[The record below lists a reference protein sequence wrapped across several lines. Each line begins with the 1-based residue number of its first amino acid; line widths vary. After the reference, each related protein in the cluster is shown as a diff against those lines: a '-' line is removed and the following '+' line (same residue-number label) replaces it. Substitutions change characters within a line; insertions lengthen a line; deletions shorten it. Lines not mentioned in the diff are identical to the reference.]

1 MKAMILAVAI
11 LSASSAVVFAE
22 GPASGPSSQTKT
34 DHPAQRRV
42 GVAILVLLLVST
54 TEPAKPASAAAPGG
68 IPAEDAE
75 PKK

>member
-1 MKAMILAVAI
+1 MKTMILAATL

-34 DHPAQRRV
+34 DQPAQRRV
-42 GVAILVLLLVST
+42 GVDKPVPKEDPA
-54 TEPAKPASAAAPGG
+54 TEPVKPASAADPGG
-68 IPAEDAE
+68 IPAKAAE